1 MECRHSL
8 EIEVAFGFE
17 DLKKKKKIATIIQQ
31 HKIFEFKIFFF
42 FSIKST
48 CDVMDLK
55 CHYTPTYF
63 KF

>member
-17 DLKKKKKIATIIQQ
+17 DLKKKKKKIATIIQQ

-42 FSIKST
+42 FNKKH
-48 CDVMDLK
+48 L
-55 CHYTPTYF
+55 
-63 KF
+63 